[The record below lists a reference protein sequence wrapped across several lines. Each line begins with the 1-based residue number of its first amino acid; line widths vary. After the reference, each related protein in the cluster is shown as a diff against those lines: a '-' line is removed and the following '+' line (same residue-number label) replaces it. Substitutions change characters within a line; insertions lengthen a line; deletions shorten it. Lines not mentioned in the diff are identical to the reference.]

1 MIIGFAGNGRRP
13 AMTGASLPP
22 ETDRHGRRLL
32 LLFPALLLLALFL
45 VSVGQMVLLS
55 LEDGGH
61 FSLRHYREFFARPDY
76 VETYLR
82 TVRVSI
88 LVSLASI
95 LVGYPIAYGIWRHRG
110 SRNLLMV
117 LVILP
122 WLVSVVVRTY
132 AWMVILGPRGLI
144 NESLAWLGVLD
155 SPLKLMFNTT
165 GVVIGLVHVLVPF
178 MIISILSVL
187 LHLDRRLEE
196 ASMSLGGGPWY
207 TFIRVTLPL
216 SLPGVIGGATLIH
229 LMSTGAIVTPLL
241 LGGIGERM
249 IGTQIYQEVMQTFN
263 FPKASTLATL
273 LLLGG
278 VAAVLP
284 LQWLERRL
292 GRQTALRTTSA
303 PGPTVPA

>member
-55 LEDGGH
+55 LEDGGQ

-122 WLVSVVVRTY
+122 WLVSVVC
-132 AWMVILGPRGLI
+132 WK
-144 NESLAWLGVLD
+144 LACWSSAGDL
-155 SPLKLMFNTT
+155 
-165 GVVIGLVHVLVPF
+165 
-178 MIISILSVL
+178 
-187 LHLDRRLEE
+187 
-196 ASMSLGGGPWY
+196 
-207 TFIRVTLPL
+207 
-216 SLPGVIGGATLIH
+216 
-229 LMSTGAIVTPLL
+229 
-241 LGGIGERM
+241 
-249 IGTQIYQEVMQTFN
+249 
-263 FPKASTLATL
+263 ASTPT
-273 LLLGG
+273 
-278 VAAVLP
+278 AVLP
-284 LQWLERRL
+284 SWPSCRPTATPGLIWGCGRSLSSSPKAWARSWAGRCAICSFCSSAYPPASATASSFCFRR
-292 GRQTALRTTSA
+292 S
-303 PGPTVPA
+303 VW